1 MSESKLNRRD
11 VLAGFAASAAALSL
25 PLPALAGDPE
35 VLTFAN
41 PFPEQ
46 TPMGAALGRWKKAVM
61 GRNDGKF
68 KMKIL
73 QGDAVGGQGA
83 VAKAVKNGK
92 YAGAMVSTYGLRELV
107 PRLQVL
113 DLPYLFG
120 QGDPAAVEK
129 ALKAAKP
136 DIKVALENNG
146 LKLIWLY
153 GMGRRVV
160 VSRGQKF
167 AAPNTMRDKKV
178 GCRPGAQAPSSWEAF
193 GAKAVPTTFAEIPK
207 RLQSGLVEAV
217 DLNLYEAHDLSWS
230 NPDKTVSLTYH
241 AVDVGFLI
249 MGLETFDKLK
259 GKEQEALVS
268 DRAQQQDAITKHIG
282 ERESKIAEVLRGLGY
297 VVHAPAPKERE
308 MGAQNGKVAHDA
320 WLKDHKASK
329 KIYDA
334 VRAAL

>member
-167 AAPNTMRDKKV
+167 AAPTPCGTRRWAA
-178 GCRPGAQAPSSWEAF
+178 GQGQAPSSWRPDQGRAD
-193 GAKAVPTTFAEIPK
+193 GQRDPQAAAERAGGGRRSGP
-207 RLQSGLVEAV
+207 LQGPRPA
-217 DLNLYEAHDLSWS
+217 
-230 NPDKTVSLTYH
+230 
-241 AVDVGFLI
+241 
-249 MGLETFDKLK
+249 LEQP
-259 GKEQEALVS
+259 GQGS
-268 DRAQQQDAITKHIG
+268 R
-282 ERESKIAEVLRGLGY
+282 
-297 VVHAPAPKERE
+297 
-308 MGAQNGKVAHDA
+308 
-320 WLKDHKASK
+320 
-329 KIYDA
+329 
-334 VRAAL
+334 